1 MLTWISPIDGVT
13 GDSLNTSTYVTKNKT
28 NIRSGVCDGQ
38 NSFLHNSSVI
48 CLDDTQLEPGNE
60 SIVDQPIGSLM
71 DHSPISSRVETGNVC
86 RQEPRESAYQL
97 GMPLQSRPILRSG
110 GTTLNSADAEV
121 TSQNQHFLGQSR
133 RKNSMR

>member
-1 MLTWISPIDGVT
+1 MAECVT

-28 NIRSGVCDGQ
+28 NIRLGVSDGQ

-48 CLDDTQLEPGNE
+48 CLDDTQLEPSNE

-71 DHSPISSRVETGNVC
+71 DHSPISSRVETGNIC
-86 RQEPRESAYQL
+86 RQEPCESAYQL
-97 GMPLQSRPILRSG
+97 GMPLQSRPILRRSS

-121 TSQNQHFLGQSR
+121 TSQNQHFLGQSQ